1 MSQSSTPATPNA
13 TKPVASG
20 LSAVSAGT
28 GAPGWLFPVYL
39 GGLAFVLLGERVLSG
54 LEKGAGLATAL
65 GVLAMLLATVL
76 RFSPKFRAQGE
87 RAAIERLLA
96 LLSVLG
102 LVALAFY
109 YVTTDAGLDRFG
121 IAKWATEKRDHTVEL
136 LRVLWISLMALAVV
150 PQMFAELALRPMRR
164 AERPEARRVRAA
176 AMAGGALAMVA
187 VYGSLLVYASGGIE
201 KKWDYSY
208 FKTSRPGEST
218 KKIAASLSE
227 PIRVVAF
234 FPDVNEVRSEVE
246 SYLKELAAGS
256 PKLKVEVKD
265 RLLAPKLAKELR
277 ANQDGVIILSK
288 GTATYT
294 LTVGSEIEQARAKL
308 KTLDRDFQEQLLKA
322 VRSHKTVYFTVGHGE
337 LNDAPKGS
345 SENEGR
351 TASIAKVLLQKQ
363 NVTVKDLGLGQGLG
377 SDVPNDADAVVVL
390 GPSDGFSPEEIG
402 SLQRFADKGGHLLLA
417 LDPES
422 ASALNLVGV
431 QATEGEAVPA
441 TAAPSAS
448 AAPAKAPKPAPSGSA
463 AKAPPAPPAPKTPA
477 PPHLAALAGIVG
489 LTYSPDILA
498 NETNHIRMRSNDSD
512 RTRMQS
518 SSFSSHAS
526 VSTLSRNSPR
536 AAIVVFGSG
545 SLDKAPGVAGKVDF
559 TVRSPGSTFND
570 VNRNYKLDKDAEK
583 STIYNL
589 AAAVTRPILGGA
601 PEPAKDDKAKDK
613 DKKDKK
619 PEVPEMRAFVMA
631 DVDAFSDLVLTN
643 VIGNQVL
650 FVDAMRWLVGEE
662 SFSGQVNNEEDV
674 RIEHTKQQDL
684 AWFYSTIFGAPALV
698 LGVGLFFRRRALA
711 GGAK

>member
-1 MSQSSTPATPNA
+1 MSQSSS
-13 TKPVASG
+13 PVANKPAGSG
-20 LSAVSAGT
+20 LSAVAAGT
-28 GAPGWLFPVYL
+28 GAPGFLFPVYL
-39 GGLAFVLLGERVLSG
+39 GGLAFVLLGERVLAG

-65 GVLAMLLATVL
+65 GVLAMVVATAL
-76 RFSPKFRAQGE
+76 RFSPKYRAQGE

-102 LVALAFY
+102 LVALAVY
-109 YVTTDAGLDRFG
+109 YVTTDAGLTRFG
-121 IAKWATEKRDHTVEL
+121 IADWATEKRDHAVEL

-150 PQMFAELALRPMRR
+150 PQLFAELSLRPMRR

-234 FPDVNEVRSEVE
+234 FPEVNEVRGEVE
-246 SYLKELAAGS
+246 SYLRELAAGS

-277 ANQDGVIILSK
+277 ANQDGVIVLSK

-294 LTVGSEIEQARAKL
+294 LTVGSELEQARSKL

-345 SENEGR
+345 ADNAGR
-351 TASIAKVLLQKQ
+351 TASIAKLLLQKQ

-377 SDVPNDADAVVVL
+377 SDVPADADAVVVL
-390 GPSDGFSPEEIG
+390 GPSEGFSPEEIA
-402 SLQRFADKGGHLLLA
+402 SLQRFADRGGHLLLA

-422 ASALNLVGV
+422 SSTLNLVGV
-431 QATEGEAVPA
+431 QATETEAAPA

-448 AAPAKAPKPAPSGSA
+448 VAPTKAPAPSGSA
-463 AKAPPAPPAPKTPA
+463 AKTPAAPPAPKTPA
-477 PPHLAALAGIVG
+477 PPHLAALASIAG

-498 NETNHIRMRSNDSD
+498 NETNHIRVRSNDSD

-545 SLDKAPGVAGKVDF
+545 SLDKAPGASGKVDF

-570 VNRNYKLDKDAEK
+570 VNRNYRLDKDAEK

-589 AAAVTRPILGGA
+589 AAAVTRPVAAA
-601 PEPAKDDKAKDK
+601 PEPPKDDKPKDAKDK

-619 PEVPEMRAFVMA
+619 PEVPEMRAFVTA

-684 AWFYSTIFGAPALV
+684 AWFYSTIFGVPALV